1 MNQIM
6 TLQQLRKFASQYD
19 SEVYQ
24 CQLVCDAGIVIT
36 EYHTV
41 AKCEDDATELFE
53 ELLERDGINVYDED
67 RIVLVALLPH
77 PEILL
82 SA

>member
-1 MNQIM
+1 MRQVM
-6 TLQQLRKFASQYD
+6 TMRELHKFAAKYQ

-24 CQLVCDAGIVIT
+24 CQLICDAGIVIE

-41 AKCEDDATELFE
+41 ARSEDDATELFE
-53 ELLERDGINVYDED
+53 ELLEQDGISVYGGG
-67 RIVLVALLPH
+67 RVVVSTRLPH